1 MIELILITG
10 RTISQGEAME
20 EGKLYDAYTHAAAIC
35 ELDPVDME
43 KAGISDGDMVRLSTE
58 VGGVILKAVKATQP
72 PHEGIAF
79 VPLGPWANSITGST
93 TDSTGMPSFRG
104 IKVKI
109 EVAEDA
115 RVLSARELIR
125 EVYHGI

>member
-1 MIELILITG
+1 MIEVTLITG

-20 EGKLYDAYTHAAAIC
+20 AGKLYDAYTDAAAIC

-43 KAGISDGDMVRLSTE
+43 RASITDGDMVRVSTE
-58 VGGVILKAVKATQP
+58 VGDVILKAIKATQA

-79 VPLGPWANSITGST
+79 IPLGPWANVITGST
-93 TDSTGMPSFRG
+93 TDSTGMPPFKG

-109 EVAEDA
+109 EVAKDA

-125 EVYHGI
+125 EVYHGD